1 MESVNKNS
9 VPGMQQEPTK
19 AEQSASLDEKVQE
32 HLANGGTIKKPKPVN
47 RKRKKRATVLSGG
60 VSSAT
65 LGVLKNTGVTMSC
78 WAGYGV
84 KIGQKLTF
92 KSRKWTSK
100 KPVHAEIANLSSMQL
115 KIFVN
120 NKEVKIPRPYG
131 VGDGTAFGV
140 VGAEAWVRAVLCGD
154 KTMQEKVKS
163 GKHVN
168 KSTGCLKVSACEG
181 WDAWFLPYKGKEES
195 IHARYKRYAG

>member
-1 MESVNKNS
+1 MNESVNKNG
-9 VPGMQQEPTK
+9 VPGATQEPSK
-19 AEQSASLDEKVQE
+19 REESASLDEKVQE
-32 HLANGGTIKKPKPVN
+32 HLANGGTIKKPKPVG
-47 RKRKKRATVLSGG
+47 RKRKKAALKRVAVQG
-60 VSSAT
+60 
-65 LGVLKNTGVTMSC
+65 LKNTGVTMSC

-100 KPVHAEIANLSSMQL
+100 KPVHAEIVNLSSMQL
-115 KIFVN
+115 KLFVSG
-120 NKEVKIPRPYG
+120 KEVKIPRPYG